1 MRWLILA
8 AVLPA
13 VGILPPAFAA
23 AELAVE
29 GKIPLFA
36 NDGETGE
43 LAARVSDAGRPVDD
57 AVVVFEVYPAEGGD
71 GRPHDVQ
78 MREMAEIQAGTKP
91 APFVCPADIALTG
104 EPTRLVGTPRGNG
117 LYATAYRFP
126 HGRVFVK
133 LTALAGGKT
142 ALAPALYSTRVHC
155 DQVNLDGF
163 ERQKEFLDQARE
175 ITRGRHFPVL
185 ERVAA
190 AMRRD
195 LDTGHSMRYMVT
207 HHEKDP
213 RPYDEGLAALARA
226 ARGRNTAAA
235 LAALDHME
243 AAYAAAL
250 TIFLAVELKS
260 DGPAAA
266 RQPVAYRV
274 TLYDPINGHP
284 LRATLLIVQPGI
296 DRAAETLARAQAFHQ
311 KLHATRAGH
320 RHQSPASH
328 GAALP
333 AAVPPGIVPRTNPD
347 GSFAFSH
354 VFDAPG
360 EKTIRLKVYYDGRE
374 FTLDLPVSVGGS

>member
-91 APFVCPADIALTG
+91 APFFRPADIALTG

-142 ALAPALYSTRVHC
+142 VLAPALYSTRVHC

-175 ITRGRHFPVL
+175 ITRGGHFPML

-207 HHEKDP
+207 HHE
-213 RPYDEGLAALARA
+213 
-226 ARGRNTAAA
+226 
-235 LAALDHME
+235 
-243 AAYAAAL
+243 
-250 TIFLAVELKS
+250 
-260 DGPAAA
+260 
-266 RQPVAYRV
+266 
-274 TLYDPINGHP
+274 
-284 LRATLLIVQPGI
+284 
-296 DRAAETLARAQAFHQ
+296 
-311 KLHATRAGH
+311 
-320 RHQSPASH
+320 
-328 GAALP
+328 
-333 AAVPPGIVPRTNPD
+333 
-347 GSFAFSH
+347 
-354 VFDAPG
+354 
-360 EKTIRLKVYYDGRE
+360 
-374 FTLDLPVSVGGS
+374 